1 MLTELYVENFALIES
16 LHVYLTSGLNVLTG
30 ETGAGKSLI
39 IDAVGLLMG
48 GRASQDFIRGG
59 ANKALVQ
66 GVFSLIDFP
75 DLADDLKEAGFQLE
89 EDTVILSREIM
100 RSGKNISRINFRV
113 VPLSFFRDISR
124 RLINIHGQHEHITL
138 LEEHNQLTLLDSFG
152 GKEILDLKEKV
163 KLNYHEVRK
172 LEKQLVKLNQDVQ
185 DAARR
190 QDYLSYQVKEI
201 ESAQLLPREEE
212 ELLKEV
218 KILRNTERLVSETH
232 LAYEKLY
239 GSREPGANDL
249 ISQAINIFKELAP
262 LDPKIEQIMDKVNEV
277 YYLLEDVIGEIGAY
291 SENIIN
297 NPNRLESVENRLIL
311 INKLKKKYGNSV
323 EDILKFV
330 DQAKNELE
338 KIISRDNIIKQLE
351 KNLIK
356 EQEKYRLLCTQLTE
370 LRKKAGNELSQA
382 ITKELNQLQMDHAKF
397 AVGITESEK
406 KFTGVDNVQFLISP
420 NPGEDFKPVARFA
433 SGGEIS
439 RIMLGIK
446 VILTRIDKVPTLI
459 FDEIDS
465 GLGGKAVYSVAEK
478 LEFISYYTQIICV
491 THSPVV
497 ASFAHNHL
505 HIFKECITGRTLTTI
520 IKLEGEQILNELSRM
535 LAGDYATE
543 TTIAQAEELIKAA
556 QKQKS
561 VKIDK

>member
-1 MLTELYVENFALIES
+1 MLTELYVENFALIEN

-48 GRASQDFIRGG
+48 GRASQDFIRRG

-66 GVFSLIDFP
+66 GVFSLIDLP

-100 RSGKNISRINFRV
+100 RSGKNISRINFRI

-152 GKEILDLKEKV
+152 GEEILDLKEKI
-163 KLNYHEVRK
+163 KLNYHEVKR
-172 LEKQLVKLNQDVQ
+172 LEKQLEKLNQDVQ

-249 ISQAINIFKELAP
+249 ISQAINILKDLAP

-277 YYLLEDVIGEIGAY
+277 YYLLEDVIGEIKAY
-291 SENIIN
+291 SENVISIS

-311 INKLKKKYGNSV
+311 INKLKNKYGNSV
-323 EDILKFV
+323 EDILEFV

-338 KIISRDNIIKQLE
+338 KIISRDNIINKLE
-351 KNLIK
+351 ENLIK
-356 EQEKYRLLCTQLTE
+356 EQEKYRLLCTKLTK
-370 LRKKAGNELSQA
+370 LRMKAGDELSQA

-397 AVGITESEK
+397 AVEITESEK
-406 KFTGVDNVQFLISP
+406 KSTGVDNVQFLISP

-433 SGGEIS
+433 SGGEMS

-446 VILTRIDKVPTLI
+446 VILAQIDKVPTLI

-505 HIFKECITGRTLTTI
+505 HIFKECINGRTLTTI
-520 IKLEGEQILNELSRM
+520 IKLKGEQILNELSRM

-543 TTIAQAEELIKAA
+543 TTIAQAKN
-556 QKQKS
+556 
-561 VKIDK
+561 